1 MHITKYLTITG
12 AAIVCVFSLI
22 LFLICKI
29 GMGPSIAPVPKMNRF
44 EARMPFLRDECVEV
58 TTRPKGTIYIE
69 EVACGM
75 GEFANEI
82 RRTVTAGKNIKAVVL
97 IVGVNGDTD
106 FALMKSA
113 LVSSVSQPTKLY
125 YFHEISSILLEYVN

>member
-1 MHITKYLTITG
+1 MQTTRYLTITG
-12 AAIVCVFSLI
+12 AAIACVFSLI
-22 LFLICKI
+22 LCLICKT
-29 GMGPSIAPVPKMNRF
+29 GLGPSILPVPKTNRF
-44 EARMPFLRDECVEV
+44 EARMPFRRDECIEV
-58 TTRPKGTIYIE
+58 TTRPKGTIFIE

-82 RRTVTAGKNIKAVVL
+82 RRAVTAGKNIKAVVL
-97 IVGVNGDTD
+97 IVGVDGDTD

-125 YFHEISSILLEYVN
+125 YFHENSSILLEYVN